1 MNWRPAAKEPVLLL
15 TFGLHSTQFRIVH
28 LPLGCRTPQY
38 ASTLA
43 HLAEETGWQLAIH
56 ERTGW
61 QLQII

>member
-1 MNWRPAAKEPVLLL
+1 VLLL